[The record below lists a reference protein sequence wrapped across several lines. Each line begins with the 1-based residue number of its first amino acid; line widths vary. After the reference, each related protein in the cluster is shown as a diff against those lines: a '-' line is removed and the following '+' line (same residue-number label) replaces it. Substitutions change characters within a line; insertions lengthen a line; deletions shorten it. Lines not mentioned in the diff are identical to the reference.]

1 MPAITTLTF
10 FSFQKHR
17 LWAFKQMGVVGKQ
30 MQEVK
35 GLQFYKFLGTGGGD
49 GFSLSPDFSTYA
61 FMGVWTKQEDY
72 THFISNHRVFK
83 SYQKKAHSQRDL
95 VLQSVKSHGK
105 WSGFNPF
112 KNIESTLDEQ
122 QLSIKNKLKVVVITR
137 ATLRW
142 NRLFSFWKAVPAA
155 SKAIQSAEG
164 VLYYKGIGEL
174 PFIQQATV
182 SIWESFEA
190 VNAFA
195 YKGRQH
201 AKIVQETRQKNWY
214 KEDLFSRFYL
224 LSDTTKKLSS

>member
-83 SYQKKAHSQRDL
+83 SYQKKPIPKEIL
-95 VLQSVKSHGK
+95 
-105 WSGFNPF
+105 FCNPL
-112 KNIESTLDEQ
+112 KAMENGVD
-122 QLSIKNKLKVVVITR
+122 SIRLKILKVHLT
-137 ATLRW
+137 
-142 NRLFSFWKAVPAA
+142 
-155 SKAIQSAEG
+155 
-164 VLYYKGIGEL
+164 
-174 PFIQQATV
+174 
-182 SIWESFEA
+182 
-190 VNAFA
+190 
-195 YKGRQH
+195 
-201 AKIVQETRQKNWY
+201 
-214 KEDLFSRFYL
+214 
-224 LSDTTKKLSS
+224 SSS